1 MVREHARWCPLRAA
15 CCGADLND
23 ASAEEWNRQHHAS
36 ETQYDDQM
44 LMFGLVF
51 SMRELTKQM
60 SPADV
65 TSFNTFNS
73 AVFKVHDFQTATGLR
88 FILCTDQQVE
98 DLTKHLLYIYKN
110 IYVEY
115 VAKNPLSH
123 LAVMPPPR
131 KKKAPPTNPMTQG
144 LITCELFRTQLNRYL
159 TQMGFL

>member
-1 MVREHARWCPLRAA
+1 MGVLHCLYVYNRHGTCLYY
-15 CCGADLND
+15 
-23 ASAEEWNRQHHAS
+23 EEWNREHHGS
-36 ETQYDDQM
+36 ETQYDDEM

-60 SPADV
+60 SPTEV

-73 AVFKVHDFQTATGLR
+73 AVYKVHDYQTATGLR
-88 FILCTDQQVE
+88 FILCSDHAVE

-115 VAKNPLSH
+115 VSKNPLSA

-144 LITCELFRTQLNRYL
+144 AITCELFRTQLNHMVEMC
-159 TQMGFL
+159 TFI